1 MEYKT
6 LKEEKILDYLVNNI
20 NDMTKKKAKN
30 LLKYKEISVNQKT
43 ITNANYML
51 KKGDMIA
58 IVKNR
63 LKNDFEIIYEDHN
76 IIVVN
81 KKAGLLT
88 ISTENEKINTLYHKV
103 SQYVKSKNKNN
114 NIFIIHRLDR
124 DTSGV
129 VMFAKS
135 EKIKKLYQNNWNDL
149 VIGRYYVAIVEGV
162 LEKKRGIINSKLKE
176 NKEGYVYCSKD
187 GKEAITEYEVIKEN
201 KLYSLLKIN
210 IKTGRKNQ
218 IRVHM
223 KSINHPIVG
232 DKKYG
237 SKTKEKRL
245 YLHASILELKN
256 PITGK
261 IEKYSSKIPEQF
273 NIKINDKSLIK
284 YVIF

>member
-30 LLKYKEISVNQKT
+30 LLKYKEINVNQKT

-51 KKGDMIA
+51 KKGDRIA

-237 SKTKEKRL
+237 SKKKEKRL
-245 YLHASILELKN
+245 YLHANILELKN

-284 YVIF
+284 

>member
-51 KKGDMIA
+51 KKGDRIA

-135 EKIKKLYQNNWNDL
+135 EKIKKLYQNNWNNF

-223 KSINHPIVG
+223 KSINHPIIG

-237 SKTKEKRL
+237 SKKKEKRL
-245 YLHASILELKN
+245 YLHANILELKN

-261 IEKYSSKIPEQF
+261 MEKYSSKIPKQF

-284 YVIF
+284 

>member
-6 LKEEKILDYLVNNI
+6 VKEEKILDYLVNNI

-88 ISTENEKINTLYHKV
+88 ISTEKEKINTLYHKV

-135 EKIKKLYQNNWNDL
+135 EKIKKLYQNNWNNL
-149 VIGRYYVAIVEGV
+149 VIDRYYVAIVEGV

-237 SKTKEKRL
+237 SKKKEKRL
-245 YLHASILELKN
+245 YLHANILELKN

-261 IEKYSSKIPEQF
+261 MEKYSSKIPEQF

-284 YVIF
+284 

>member
-51 KKGDMIA
+51 KKGDRIA

-103 SQYVKSKNKNN
+103 SQYVKSKNKNS

-162 LEKKRGIINSKLKE
+162 LEKKRGIINFKLKE

-223 KSINHPIVG
+223 KSINHPIIG

-237 SKTKEKRL
+237 SKKKEKRL
-245 YLHASILELKN
+245 YLHANILELKN

-261 IEKYSSKIPEQF
+261 MEKYSSKIPKQF
-273 NIKINDKSLIK
+273 NVKINDKSLIK
-284 YVIF
+284 

>member
-88 ISTENEKINTLYHKV
+88 ISTKNEKINTLYHKV

-135 EKIKKLYQNNWNDL
+135 EKIKKLYQNNWNNL

-237 SKTKEKRL
+237 SKKKEKRL
-245 YLHASILELKN
+245 YLHANILELKN

-284 YVIF
+284 

>member
-237 SKTKEKRL
+237 SKKKEKRL
-245 YLHASILELKN
+245 YLHANILELKN
-256 PITGK
+256 PIIGK

-284 YVIF
+284 

>member
-30 LLKYKEISVNQKT
+30 LLRYKEISVNQKT

-237 SKTKEKRL
+237 SKKKEKRL

-261 IEKYSSKIPEQF
+261 IEKYSSKIPKQF

-284 YVIF
+284 

>member
-6 LKEEKILDYLVNNI
+6 VKEEKILDYLVNNI
-20 NDMTKKKAKN
+20 NDMTKKKAKS

-51 KKGDMIA
+51 KKGDRIA

-103 SQYVKSKNKNN
+103 SQYVKSKNN

-237 SKTKEKRL
+237 SKKKEKRL
-245 YLHASILELKN
+245 YLHANILELKN

-261 IEKYSSKIPEQF
+261 IEKYSSTIPEQF
-273 NIKINDKSLIK
+273 NIKINDK
-284 YVIF
+284 

>member
-187 GKEAITEYEVIKEN
+187 GKEAITEYKVIKEN

-237 SKTKEKRL
+237 SKKKEKRL

>member
-162 LEKKRGIINSKLKE
+162 LEKKRGIINFKLKE

-223 KSINHPIVG
+223 KSINHPIIG

-237 SKTKEKRL
+237 SKKKEKRL
-245 YLHASILELKN
+245 YLHANILELKN

-261 IEKYSSKIPEQF
+261 MEKYSSKIPKQF

-284 YVIF
+284 

>member
-30 LLKYKEISVNQKT
+30 LLRYKEISVNQKT

-237 SKTKEKRL
+237 SKKKEKRL

-261 IEKYSSKIPEQF
+261 IEKYSSKICLF
-273 NIKINDKSLIK
+273 IHI
-284 YVIF
+284 

>member
-162 LEKKRGIINSKLKE
+162 LEKKRGIINFKLKE

-218 IRVHM
+218 IRVLDNVH
-223 KSINHPIVG
+223 
-232 DKKYG
+232 
-237 SKTKEKRL
+237 L
-245 YLHASILELKN
+245 
-256 PITGK
+256 
-261 IEKYSSKIPEQF
+261 
-273 NIKINDKSLIK
+273 
-284 YVIF
+284 

>member
-103 SQYVKSKNKNN
+103 SQYVKSKNKNS

-162 LEKKRGIINSKLKE
+162 LEKKRGIINFKLKE
-176 NKEGYVYCSKD
+176 YVYCSKD

-223 KSINHPIVG
+223 KSINHPIIG

-237 SKTKEKRL
+237 SKKKEKRL
-245 YLHASILELKN
+245 YLHANILELKN

-261 IEKYSSKIPEQF
+261 MEKYSSKIPEQF

-284 YVIF
+284 

>member
-51 KKGDMIA
+51 KKGDRIA

-103 SQYVKSKNKNN
+103 SQYVKSKNKNS

-162 LEKKRGIINSKLKE
+162 LEKKRGIINFKLKE

-223 KSINHPIVG
+223 KSINHPIIG

-237 SKTKEKRL
+237 SKKKEKRL
-245 YLHASILELKN
+245 YLHANILELKN

-261 IEKYSSKIPEQF
+261 MEKYSSKIPKQF

-284 YVIF
+284 